1 MFAAGDAK
9 VAYVNNTEVCVWG
22 SLGERTFLKRKGSK
36 HFIRG
41 IDAVN
46 ISFFVFLFNLD
57 NNDCYIFPSTF
68 LYCRSEHQL
77 FAFSEYIPELF
88 HYQSQN
94 WCGSKNT
101 VSISFGSQALLW
113 FPLALVVQP
122 PPWVQVPHPIPA
134 VHPVMVLHLVPV
146 IHLDLLG
153 LLLLDSLFPLSPA
166 IVKHLIATLHATLWR
181 NPRDTPW
188 MTCDRRSLLQETNNF
203 VTL

>member
-1 MFAAGDAK
+1 MFATGDAK
-9 VAYVNNTEVCVWG
+9 VAYVNNTEVWVWG

-36 HFIRG
+36 QFIRG

-57 NNDCYIFPSTF
+57 NDDYYISPSTF
-68 LYCRSEHQL
+68 LYCKSEHQL

-113 FPLALVVQP
+113 FPLALVVP
-122 PPWVQVPHPIPA
+122 LPPWVQVHHPVPV
-134 VHPVMVLHLVPV
+134 VHPVLVLHLVPV

>member
-1 MFAAGDAK
+1 MHW
-9 VAYVNNTEVCVWG
+9 C
-22 SLGERTFLKRKGSK
+22 SK
-36 HFIRG
+36 YL
-41 IDAVN
+41 
-46 ISFFVFLFNLD
+46 FFRLPVQSWQWWLL
-57 NNDCYIFPSTF
+57 YIPLHL
-68 LYCRSEHQL
+68 LYCKSEHQL
-77 FAFSEYIPELF
+77 FAFSKYIPELF

-101 VSISFGSQALLW
+101 VSISFGSQALLG
-113 FPLALVVQP
+113 FPLALVVP
-122 PPWVQVPHPIPA
+122 LPRWVQVHHPVPA
-134 VHPVMVLHLVPV
+134 VHPVLVLHLVPV

>member
-1 MFAAGDAK
+1 MFATGDAK

-36 HFIRG
+36 QFIRC

-57 NNDCYIFPSTF
+57 NDDCYISPSTF
-68 LYCRSEHQL
+68 LYCKSEHQL

-101 VSISFGSQALLW
+101 VSISFGSQALLG
-113 FPLALVVQP
+113 FPLALVVP
-122 PPWVQVPHPIPA
+122 LPPWVQVHHPVPA
-134 VHPVMVLHLVPV
+134 VHPVLVLHLVPV